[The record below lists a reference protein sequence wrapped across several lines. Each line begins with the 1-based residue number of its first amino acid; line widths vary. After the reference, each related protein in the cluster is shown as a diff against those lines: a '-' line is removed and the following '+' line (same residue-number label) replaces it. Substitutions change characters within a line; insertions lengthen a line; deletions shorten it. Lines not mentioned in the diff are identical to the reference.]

1 MFFFKTTFLDNFHSY
16 GRQEAAFTLMLL
28 CAEFTWRT
36 EIL

>member
-1 MFFFKTTFLDNFHSY
+1 MGNFHSY

-28 CAEFTWRT
+28 CAGFTWRT